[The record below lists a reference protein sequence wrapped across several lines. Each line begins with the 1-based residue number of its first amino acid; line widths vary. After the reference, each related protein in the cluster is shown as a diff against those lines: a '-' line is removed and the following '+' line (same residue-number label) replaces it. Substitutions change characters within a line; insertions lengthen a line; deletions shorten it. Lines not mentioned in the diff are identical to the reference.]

1 MIGQH
6 RALCGGIA
14 RFFAA
19 DYGVTT
25 EAGRKIGGM
34 IMNNIEIRTLLRTR
48 YFRK

>member
-6 RALCGGIA
+6 WALCGGIA

-25 EAGRKIGGM
+25 EAGRK
-34 IMNNIEIRTLLRTR
+34 NRR
-48 YFRK
+48 YDHE